1 MGGWLTKYCSS
12 YLEVEHFLQ
21 KRLQRRRPRRHEDVV
36 VEGDRL
42 TLEAMKQLLVARD
55 ANQGLCP
62 LYQALGALKQA
73 FTTVLVVPITL
84 ILAFLGPKLKRNIK
98 NGQALD
104 VGQEIR
110 ILKRKPRFDQPHVEL
125 VEL

>member
-1 MGGWLTKYCSS
+1 MGWWLTKYCSS
-12 YLEVEHFLQ
+12 YLEVEHFLK

-73 FTTVLVVPITL
+73 TVLVVPITL
-84 ILAFLGPKLKRNIK
+84 ILAFLGPKL
-98 NGQALD
+98 
-104 VGQEIR
+104 
-110 ILKRKPRFDQPHVEL
+110 
-125 VEL
+125 